1 MKKYIALIVI
11 VLTGSFLYA
20 FQIKDGK
27 PENVKPY
34 KLTKEEKK
42 EGFKILFD
50 GTSMSKWIGNTEEYV
65 LEDGCIVMK
74 PTQEIGGNLYSKDKF
89 DNFILRFEFLLS
101 PEGNNGLGIRHTI
114 VDKGYSGMELQ
125 ILDSEA
131 PVYKDLKPWQYHGS
145 VYGYIPAKRG
155 FQKPI
160 GEWNTQEVIANGD
173 NITIILNGTVILEA
187 NLRKATKDLP
197 VDKVD
202 QAIFNKT
209 GHLAFLGHGSVVKFR
224 NIRIKELK

>member
-65 LEDGCIVMK
+65 LEDGYIVMK

-89 DNFILRFEFLLS
+89 DNFVLRFEFLLT

-125 ILDSEA
+125 ILDNKA

-173 NITIILNGTVILEA
+173 NITIILNGTVILEE
-187 NLRKATKDLP
+187 NLREATKDLP
-197 VDKVD
+197 ADKVD